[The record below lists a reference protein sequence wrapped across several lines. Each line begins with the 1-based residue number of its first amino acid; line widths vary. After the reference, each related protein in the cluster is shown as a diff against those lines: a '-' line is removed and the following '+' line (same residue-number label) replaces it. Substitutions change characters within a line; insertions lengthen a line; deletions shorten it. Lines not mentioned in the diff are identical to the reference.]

1 MSLLYFEIVVFGFS
15 LFFAALFAFLETSF
29 TALRLFKLKEMESS
43 VAKYKG
49 LFKTWETNPQRI
61 LITILIANNFAHV
74 LCSVSIAEIM
84 QHLIGGYG
92 LAFGVAIATV
102 VILIFG
108 EIIPKSFAKSHHEGI
123 FKASLWMINVLYK
136 LLYPLVTI
144 LLAIANFFS
153 HKFGVRLLEKGE
165 EVSEK
170 EIEFLIDYSD
180 EKGLMETEKTEMLQ
194 NIFDLGQTRVNTIM
208 VPKADIVL
216 LASSS
221 SLANAMKL
229 FSEQRYSRLP
239 IYEGKEENIIGFI
252 YQKDV
257 FELMHKGQKKP
268 LKELVRPILFVPET
282 KKCNQLLS
290 EFLKK
295 RMHMAIVIDEFGSV
309 EGLLTLEDLLEEI
322 VGEIR
327 DEHEKVRSEIVH
339 LEQGEWLIDAG
350 VSLDELEELLEIP
363 FITQGAVTLAGFLS
377 EQLQHLPRKGERLF
391 YRGYCFQIQQASPRR
406 VFQVL
411 VFKEK
416 NGDEESES

>member
-1 MSLLYFEIVVFGFS
+1 MSILYFEIILFAFS

-29 TALRLFKLKEMESS
+29 TALRLFKLKEMQTS
-43 VAKYKG
+43 VAKYRR

-74 LCSVSIAEIM
+74 LCSVCIAEIM
-84 QHLIGGYG
+84 QNIIGGYG

-123 FKASLWMINVLYK
+123 FRASLWLIHVLYR
-136 LLYPLVTI
+136 LSYPLVTV
-144 LLAIANFFS
+144 LLALARFFS
-153 HKFGVRLLEKGE
+153 SKFGVKLLEKDE

-180 EKGLMETEKTEMLQ
+180 EKGLMETEKSEMLQ
-194 NIFDLGQTRVNTIM
+194 NIFDLGQTQVNKIM

-216 LASSS
+216 IDSSV
-221 SLANAMKL
+221 SLAKVMKI

-239 IYEGKEENIIGFI
+239 VYDGKEENIIGFI

-268 LKELVRPILFVPET
+268 LRELVRQILFVPET

-309 EGLLTLEDLLEEI
+309 EGLVTLEDLLEEI

-327 DEHEKVRSEIVH
+327 DEHEKARSEIVK
-339 LEQGEWLIDAG
+339 LEEGEWLIDAG
-350 VSLDELEELLEIP
+350 VSLDEVEDLLEIP

-391 YRGYCFQIQQASPRR
+391 YKGYCFQVQQASPRR

-411 VFKEK
+411 VFRDKEEDK
-416 NGDEESES
+416 KEE